1 MTKYPVQYPTACS
14 PQAWS
19 TGTPLLLLRTMLGLE
34 PLGDHLVVDP
44 ALPQGIGHVELLDI
58 PGRWGRMDAS
68 DVAAWTSRQGRKGAS
83 RACRGLWLVG
93 DMQSALSVVTEQWAG
108 CGYLASIRRRA
119 FPLCRVMSGMGA
131 GASRPGWRS
140 AHQPSPLPTGYAHA
154 RDRHSFLHARP
165 GSSSRC
171 AQRRVDEARAPFE
184 RLLGLTNDLGPL
196 AAEYNAKRQVGTGSP
211 PTPSWGRRWLSRQ
224 RRRPRNGGAA

>member
-1 MTKYPVQYPTACS
+1 MP
-14 PQAWS
+14 
-19 TGTPLLLLRTMLGLE
+19 
-34 PLGDHLVVDP
+34 
-44 ALPQGIGHVELLDI
+44 
-58 PGRWGRMDAS
+58 S
-68 DVAAWTSRQGRKGAS
+68 DVAAWTSRQGRKGGISCVS
-83 RACRGLWLVG
+83 RTMACWRHAVCCSVG
-93 DMQSALSVVTEQWAG
+93 RDRAVTG
-108 CGYLASIRRRA
+108 CGSLASIRRRA

-154 RDRHSFLHARP
+154 RERHSFLHARP

-196 AAEYNAKRQVGTGSP
+196 AAEYNAKRQGRHGFTTNTLVGAAMVISAAEAAAKWGSSMSAASRWKA
-211 PTPSWGRRWLSRQ
+211 PSDGRRLV
-224 RRRPRNGGAA
+224 AAPGSIDVA